1 MLYAGYKVSHSLHSI
16 RHLLRMSV
24 CVSHHRCVSKCTF
37 VSPSALASAEVMME
51 VDYELSTVCRDA
63 LSSTEDKIGLARV

>member
-16 RHLLRMSV
+16 RHLLRMSAR
-24 CVSHHRCVSKCTF
+24 VSHHRCVSKCTF

-51 VDYELSTVCRDA
+51 SNYELS
-63 LSSTEDKIGLARV
+63 